1 MRLTDREPLSSDD
14 LLIYN
19 LHGTLFAVFKQSVKT
34 IRNRNTE
41 WTMIKKSFFIAITA
55 IFLITVKGMASEP
68 VVMGHLDGVELCAQ
82 FQCGVAAFVGRFNGQ
97 LNSKWS
103 KGGFL
108 VFINHDPLPGV
119 GQIAKITGG
128 EWSLRADG
136 HLLQGNI
143 LNGTLVNNADATFTV
158 TVLLQVND
166 GGNGE
171 IIFGGGLTH

>member
-1 MRLTDREPLSSDD
+1 
-14 LLIYN
+14 
-19 LHGTLFAVFKQSVKT
+19 
-34 IRNRNTE
+34 
-41 WTMIKKSFFIAITA
+41 MIKKSFFIAITA
-55 IFLITVKGMASEP
+55 IFLITAKKGMASEP

-82 FQCGVAAFVGRFNGQ
+82 VQCGVAAFVGRFNGQ
-97 LNSKWS
+97 LNNKWG

-108 VFINHDPLPGV
+108 VFINHDPLPEV

-128 EWSLRADG
+128 EWSLRGDG

-143 LNGTLVNNADATFTV
+143 LNGSLVNNADATFTV

-171 IIFGGGLTH
+171 IIFAGVLNHKDFPPTIVGDLAQPPTP